1 MRVAVIDVGSN
12 TVRLLVTELH
22 KGRLTPIREARSLL
36 LLGREIEREGTLSR
50 EKLAETRR
58 CARGLATIAREA
70 GANRLEVVV
79 TAPGRQS
86 DNAGELVRVL
96 GEATAAPV
104 RVLSADEEGR
114 LAWDGAVSASPELAP
129 TIAVCDVGGGST
141 ELLVGTPEQGPAWA
155 RSLDIGCLRLTERF
169 LVDDPPGKD
178 ALRALGAD
186 VADAFGSVTIPLPP
200 TAMATGGTARA
211 LRKLVGPRLG
221 EDELATA
228 IRRLSKRSS
237 REIARAFGI
246 DRERAR
252 TLPAGAV
259 ILAEVQQMLHT
270 PLAVSSAGLREGVA
284 LSLLAESAAA

>member
-1 MRVAVIDVGSN
+1 LRVAVIDVGSN

-36 LLGREIEREGTLSR
+36 LLGREVEREGTLSR

-58 CARGLATIAREA
+58 CARSLATIAREA
-70 GANRLEVVV
+70 GANRIEVVV

-86 DNAGELVRVL
+86 DNAAELVRIL

-114 LAWDGAVSASPELAP
+114 LAWEGAISASLELAP

-155 RSLDIGCLRLTERF
+155 RSFDLGCLRLTERF
-169 LVDDPPGKD
+169 LAEDPPGKD
-178 ALRALGAD
+178 ALRAVAAD
-186 VADAFGSVTIPLPP
+186 VADAFGSLTIPLPQ

-211 LRKLVGPRLG
+211 LRKVVGARLG

-228 IRRLSKRSS
+228 IRRLSKRST
-237 REIARAFGI
+237 REIARASGI

-259 ILAEVQQMLHT
+259 ILSEVQRLLHT
-270 PLAVSSAGLREGVA
+270 PLVVSSAGLREGVA

>member
-1 MRVAVIDVGSN
+1 LRVAVIDAGSN

-22 KGRLTPIREARSLL
+22 KGRLTPIREAKSLL
-36 LLGREIEREGTLSR
+36 LLGREIEREGMVSR
-50 EKLAETRR
+50 EKLVETRR
-58 CARGLATIAREA
+58 CARSLATIAREA
-70 GANRLEVVV
+70 GANRIEVVV

-86 DNAGELVRVL
+86 DNAGELVRIL

-114 LAWDGAVSASPELAP
+114 LAWEGAISASPELAP

-155 RSLDIGCLRLTERF
+155 RSFDIGCLRLTERF
-169 LVDDPPGKD
+169 LADDPPGKY
-178 ALRALGAD
+178 ALRA
-186 VADAFGSVTIPLPP
+186 VATEVAEAFGSLTIPLPQ

-211 LRKLVGPRLG
+211 LRKVVGPRLG
-221 EDELATA
+221 EDELAVA
-228 IRRLSKRSS
+228 IRRVSKRSA
-237 REIARAFGI
+237 RELARASGI

-259 ILAEVQQMLHT
+259 ILAEVQRLLHT
-270 PLAVSSAGLREGVA
+270 PLVVSSAGLREGVA